1 MSKSPLKDYS
11 RLLGQSRTAKKD
23 ENIAPYRLYR
33 LDTSEH
39 IVDEMRVKLDLSLKH
54 NAKLLD
60 ENSVLS
66 EIVTQL
72 RHETRDL
79 KERMEAM
86 KENEHSSHIKI

>member
-1 MSKSPLKDYS
+1 
-11 RLLGQSRTAKKD
+11 
-23 ENIAPYRLYR
+23 
-33 LDTSEH
+33 
-39 IVDEMRVKLDLSLKH
+39 MRVKLDLSLKH

-86 KENEHSSHIKI
+86 KEHEHSSHIKI